1 MSYLTSRESNGNN
14 TKLLG
19 LGEEAA
25 VNETGVHDCGGLW
38 VKRRN
43 VGGEG

>member
-1 MSYLTSRESNGNN
+1 MSYLTARESNSNN

-25 VNETGVHDCGGLW
+25 VNETGVHDCGLW
-38 VKRRN
+38 VK
-43 VGGEG
+43 GGMWGEK